1 MIPLSRPFPF
11 AIGAMLAT
19 ATCLLA
25 ACQPS
30 HPAPK
35 DPAAE
40 EAAALEA
47 KGYTHAPA
55 ITAVTGGAPGFVVVG
70 GDAPADSRVRFAF
83 ADPLKGGGQA
93 VGVTADAQGHFHA
106 EVPTTARGGLY
117 DIIVDDGGRPRQAE
131 GRLFVPPDHPE
142 RAALLRPGAASR
154 LLRPQAPGVAQ
165 GVVQGVATSDYDA
178 AGAFAVSG
186 RVAPDAEVTVIVN
199 NEIRALVRSDHQGN
213 FNAATQVPPPGPVA
227 QTDTVIVQAGKDS
240 FRRDVQVV
248 GADAATG
255 DRMTVTPDGWRIE
268 WHLPGGGEQ
277 STVVFR

>member
-11 AIGAMLAT
+11 AIGAMLAA

-30 HPAPK
+30 HPASK

-165 GVVQGVATSDYDA
+165 GVVQGVVQGVATSDYDA

-227 QTDTVIVQAGKDS
+227 QTDTVIVQAEIGRAS
-240 FRRDVQVV
+240 CRERV
-248 GADAATG
+248 
-255 DRMTVTPDGWRIE
+255 
-268 WHLPGGGEQ
+268 
-277 STVVFR
+277 

>member
-1 MIPLSRPFPF
+1 MTPLSRPFPF
-11 AIGAMLAT
+11 AIGTVLAA

-25 ACQPS
+25 ACQPPR
-30 HPAPK
+30 PAPK
-35 DPAAE
+35 DSAAE

-55 ITAVTGGAPGFVVVG
+55 ITAVAGGEPGFVVVG

-83 ADPLKGGGQA
+83 TDPLKGGVQA
-93 VGVTADAQGHFHA
+93 VGVTADALGHFHA
-106 EVPTTARGGLY
+106 EVPMTASDGLY
-117 DIIVDDGGRPRQAE
+117 DITVDDGGRPRQAE

-154 LLRPQAPGVAQ
+154 LLRPHALGV
-165 GVVQGVATSDYDA
+165 TMSDYDA

-186 RVAPDAEVTVIVN
+186 RVAPDAAVTVIVN

-213 FNAATQVPPPGPVA
+213 FDAATQVPKPGPVP
-227 QTDTVIVQAGKDS
+227 QTETVIVQAGKDS

-248 GADAATG
+248 GADPATG
-255 DRMTVTPDGWRIE
+255 DRMTATPDGWRID
-268 WHLPGGGEQ
+268 WHLPGGGGQ